1 MLSLWV
7 YVTFDPQQSAAQKGV
22 LNICF
27 RATTTR
33 ELLWRAVFGS
43 QSPPQRSLVLPSAP
57 GAPPVSLVSTLTAP
71 LSTSQ
76 SLFCRCHGLFET
88 CFSAHDAAPGPEKG
102 PTCNG
107 AVSATG
113 IGNVDEASL
122 EEPQSRP
129 PVYLSARP
137 IIPKASVQPENTWRR
152 GKAPSVLNWPGAR
165 GLVLEFVGIPS
176 TRGLTPSIPQWFSNQ
191 TQLRAWEAD
200 NDSEARL
207 WDSPLASTL
216 NQSPACLLP
225 PATMRPW
232 WP

>member
-1 MLSLWV
+1 MESRFWFS
-7 YVTFDPQQSAAQKGV
+7 VTSS
-22 LNICF
+22 
-27 RATTTR
+27 
-33 ELLWRAVFGS
+33 EES
-43 QSPPQRSLVLPSAP
+43 SP
-57 GAPPVSLVSTLTAP
+57 P
-71 LSTSQ
+71 LSTRRPLQ
-76 SLFCRCHGLFET
+76 SPWYPRSPHPFLHPSPSSADVMVYLRPVFLPTMQLPGLRRAQHAMGQ
-88 CFSAHDAAPGPEKG
+88 SAQLD
-102 PTCNG
+102 
-107 AVSATG
+107 SAMS
-113 IGNVDEASL
+113 ASL